1 MLIKLKPKKVLL
13 IGGGVVAKQKAD
25 VLTKQNIP
33 FDIVTL
39 KNNTPYPA
47 KIKEF
52 EISDT
57 NGYDVVI
64 DATGCDK
71 VTNTLLENK
80 NFLLNVVDKPEV
92 CDFYFGSI
100 AKKGDISVLVSS
112 NGKSPRLTQVIRDR
126 IEKILPNNFEIDRK
140 KDYETIKNET
150 SKVFIIGC
158 GPGAVDLLTIRA
170 YNTLKTLDVALYDHL
185 VNPEVLD
192 ILPQNCEKIYVGKQ
206 KGYHHKKQ
214 DEINELLV
222 QKAKEGKIVGRLKGG
237 HPFVFGRGYEEMI
250 ELTNE
255 GIEVEIIEGLTSAIS
270 APTEALIPVTL
281 RDKKDSFMVVS
292 AHLKG
297 ARVNLNWVDL
307 LHRENL
313 RVIVLMGLSRAKN
326 IQKRAL
332 EIGINEN
339 REVYIISN
347 ATTSS
352 KILKTTLKNLEKKA
366 KEVKKPAIIIF

>member
-13 IGGGVVAKQKAD
+13 IGGGAVAKQKAD

-47 KIKEF
+47 IIKEF

-71 VTNTLLENK
+71 VTNTLLKNK

-112 NGKSPRLTQVIRDR
+112 NAKSPRLTQVIRDR
-126 IEKILPNNFEIDRK
+126 IEKILPKNYEIDRK
-140 KDYETIKNET
+140 KDYDTIKKET

-158 GPGAVDLLTIRA
+158 GPGAMDLLTIRA

-185 VNPEVLD
+185 INPEILD
-192 ILPQNCEKIYVGKQ
+192 FLPQSCEKIYVGKQ
-206 KGYHHKKQ
+206 KGYHHKNQ
-214 DEINELLV
+214 DEINELLI

-237 HPFVFGRGYEEMI
+237 HPFVFGRGYEEMEI
-250 ELTNE
+250 LTQN
-255 GIEVEIIEGLTSAIS
+255 GINVEIIEGLTSAIS
-270 APTEALIPVTL
+270 APSESLIPVTL
-281 RDKKDSFMVVS
+281 RGKKDSFLVVS

-297 ARVNLNWVDL
+297 SRVNLNWIDL
-307 LHRENL
+307 LHRENI
-313 RVIVLMGLSRAKN
+313 RIVILMGLSRRAEIK
-326 IQKRAL
+326 QKAL
-332 EIGINEN
+332 EIGINPK

-347 ATTSS
+347 AS
-352 KILKTTLKNLEKKA
+352 LKQETIQTTLEKLDTIKA
-366 KEVKKPAIIIF
+366 KKPAVIVF

>member
-1 MLIKLKPKKVLL
+1 MLIKLKPKNILIIGAGKV
-13 IGGGVVAKQKAD
+13 ARQKCD
-25 VLTKQNIP
+25 VLNRLGLKFKVIAKEVENFP
-33 FDIVTL
+33 YEVT
-39 KNNTPYPA
+39 
-47 KIKEF
+47 IKKF

-64 DATGCDK
+64 DTTGCDK

-100 AKKGDISVLVSS
+100 AKKDDISVLVSS

-126 IEKILPNNFEIDRK
+126 IEKILPTNYEIDRK
-140 KDYETIKNET
+140 KDYDTIKKET

-192 ILPQNCEKIYVGKQ
+192 ILPNNCEKIYVGKQ
-206 KGYHHKKQ
+206 KGYHHKNQ
-214 DEINELLV
+214 DEINELLI
-222 QKAKEGKIVGRLKGG
+222 QKAKKGKIVGRLKGG

-250 ELTNE
+250 EITKE

-270 APTEALIPVTL
+270 APSEALIPVTL
-281 RDKKDSFMVVS
+281 RGKKDSFMVVS

-297 ARVNLNWVDL
+297 ARVNLNWIDL
-307 LHRENL
+307 LDRENL
-313 RVIVLMGLSRAKN
+313 RIIVLMGLSRRKE
-326 IQKRAL
+326 IKQKAL
-332 EIGINEN
+332 EIGINPK
-339 REVYIISN
+339 REVYIISESSTN
-347 ATTSS
+347 S
-352 KILKTTLKNLEKKA
+352 KIITTTLENLDKEKA
-366 KEVKKPAIIIF
+366 KKPAVIVF